1 MMLKQSLNKLII
13 LGAILLASCDIIPP
27 DQARV
32 IRPVAPIDTSG
43 NDTNKANTPVQRVF
57 LEDFTGHRCGNC
69 PSAAREVQRLEDIY
83 GDKLVAMAIHCSDLF
98 AAPFPPIAGKFTYDF
113 RTPVGNNLDQRFG
126 ASNAGLP
133 KGLVNRRRFNN
144 AFILNF
150 SAWGGNVEQ
159 ILNEAPKAG
168 VYLRGNFNA
177 STRALSITID
187 AEFVDAQTFNHEIVA
202 YLVEDSIVNWQKDY
216 SRPAGQQDVA
226 DYVHRH
232 VLRDQLFVTDAVIR
246 APIAAG
252 TTVRRNASINIG
264 NHINESNASVIVIL
278 ANTSTEEVL
287 QVAEYKLKR
296 IL

>member
-1 MMLKQSLNKLII
+1 MLKQSLNKLLF

-43 NDTNKANTPVQRVF
+43 NDTNVANTPVQRVF

-69 PSAAREVQRLEDIY
+69 PSAAREIQRLEDIY

-113 RTPVGNNLDQRFG
+113 RTPVGNSLDQRFG

-150 SAWGGNVEQ
+150 SAWGGNVAQ
-159 ILNEAPKAG
+159 ILTEAPRAG

-177 STRALSITID
+177 STRALNITID
-187 AEFVDAQTFNHEIVA
+187 AEFVNAQNFNHEIVA

-216 SRPAGQQDVA
+216 SRPTGQQDIA

-252 TTVRRNASINIG
+252 TTIRRNAAITIG
-264 NHINESNASVIVIL
+264 NNINEGNASVIVIL